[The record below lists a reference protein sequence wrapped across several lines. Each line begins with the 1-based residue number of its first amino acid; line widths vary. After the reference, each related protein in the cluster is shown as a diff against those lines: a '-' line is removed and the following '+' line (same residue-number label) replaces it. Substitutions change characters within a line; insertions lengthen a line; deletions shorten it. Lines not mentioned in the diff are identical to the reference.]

1 MSEEVGE
8 WVGQSVSQLGS
19 QSNKSLLQLADA
31 KTETRDWRQR
41 HSFYLHMVFQ
51 EECAIF

>member
-1 MSEEVGE
+1 MGEEVGE
-8 WVGQSVSQLGS
+8 RVGQSVSQLGS
-19 QSNKSLLQLADA
+19 QSNKPLLQLADA
-31 KTETRDWRQR
+31 KTGTRNCKQM